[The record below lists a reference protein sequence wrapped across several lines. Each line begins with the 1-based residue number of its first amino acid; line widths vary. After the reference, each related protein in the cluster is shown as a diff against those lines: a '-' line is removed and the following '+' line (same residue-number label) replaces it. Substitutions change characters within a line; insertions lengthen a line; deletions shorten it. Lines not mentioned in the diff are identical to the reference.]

1 MTNEDK
7 KPVAFAEPRYV
18 ADLSDCFFY
27 HTMTLPGFGEVRGH
41 WDLRGRFDDYVGHVD
56 VKGKSVIDIG
66 TATGFLSFEA
76 ERNGASEVVSFD
88 MAHARQQNF
97 LPFKDKLHYRDPS
110 AWAEKHNVEV
120 EQWKN
125 AYWLCHRLLKSRAKV
140 FYGDIYNLP
149 VELGQTLEL
158 GKSLESDQSVES
170 GKFDIAILGSVLEHL
185 SDPVTALAS
194 IARLVRETIV
204 VVTPLIESEGTNHPE
219 TFDTA
224 QRIARFEGSASHPE
238 NDFTWWTYSV
248 GLYREVFK
256 MLGFTLVRITS
267 AEYHYHYL
275 DRMETRHTLVATRA

>member
-1 MTNEDK
+1 MTTDAN
-7 KPVAFAEPRYV
+7 KPIAFAEPRHV

-41 WDLRGRFDDYVGHVD
+41 WDLRGRFDDYIGHVD
-56 VKGKSVIDIG
+56 VNGKSVIDIA

-97 LPFKDKLHYRDPS
+97 LPFKDKLHYRDPA
-110 AWAEKHNVEV
+110 AWAEKHDVEV

-125 AYWLCHRLLKSRAKV
+125 AYWLCHRLLNSRAKV

-149 VELGQTLEL
+149 VELGH
-158 GKSLESDQSVES
+158 SAES
-170 GKFDIAILGSVLEHL
+170 GQFDIAIVGSVLEHL

-204 VVTPLIESEGTNHPE
+204 IVAPLIESEE
-219 TFDTA
+219 K
-224 QRIARFEGSASHPE
+224 IARFEGSIDHPE
-238 NDFTWWTYSV
+238 NDFTWWTYSTA
-248 GLYREVFK
+248 LYREVFK
-256 MLGFTLVRITS
+256 ILGFTLTRITS
-267 AEYHYHYL
+267 AEYCYHYL
-275 DRMETRHTLVATRA
+275 DRMETRYTLVATRIAPSHPATRKLMGARDE

>member
-1 MTNEDK
+1 MTTDAEK
-7 KPVAFAEPRYV
+7 SIAFAEPRHV

-56 VKGKSVIDIG
+56 VKGKSVIDVG

-76 ERNGASEVVSFD
+76 ERNGAREVVSFD

-97 LPFKDKLHYRDPS
+97 LPFKDKLHYRDAA

-125 AYWLCHRLLKSRAKV
+125 AYWLSHRLLNSRAKV
-140 FYGDIYNLP
+140 FYGDIYDLP
-149 VELGQTLEL
+149 IALGQ
-158 GKSLESDQSVES
+158 
-170 GKFDIAILGSVLEHL
+170 FDVAMVGSVLEHL

-204 VVTPLIESEGTNHPE
+204 IVTPLIDSEE
-219 TFDTA
+219 
-224 QRIARFEGSASHPE
+224 RIARFEGSADRPE
-238 NDFTWWTYSV
+238 NDFTWWTYSAA
-248 GLYREVFK
+248 LYRAIFK
-256 MLGFTLVRITS
+256 MLGFTLERITS
-267 AEYHYHYL
+267 AQYRYHYL
-275 DRMETRHTLVATRA
+275 DRLETRYTLVAVRTSNSNVNG

>member
-1 MTNEDK
+1 MTTDAE
-7 KPVAFAEPRYV
+7 KPIAFAEPRQV

-56 VKGKSVIDIG
+56 VSGKSVIDIG
-66 TATGFLSFEA
+66 TATGFLSFAA
-76 ERNGASEVVSFD
+76 EQNGASEVVSFD
-88 MAHARQQNF
+88 MAHARQQDF
-97 LPFKDKLHYRDPS
+97 LPFKDKLHYRDPA

-125 AYWLCHRLLKSRAKV
+125 AYWLCHRLLNSRAKV

-149 VELGQTLEL
+149 VELGQ
-158 GKSLESDQSVES
+158 
-170 GKFDIAILGSVLEHL
+170 FDIAIVGSVLEHL

-204 VVTPLIESEGTNHPE
+204 VVAPLIESEGKSQQE
-219 TFDTA
+219 GFDST
-224 QRIARFEGSASHPE
+224 QKIARFEGSADHPE
-238 NDFTWWTYSV
+238 NDFTWWTYSA

-256 MLGFTLVRITS
+256 MLGFTLARITS
-267 AEYHYHYL
+267 AQYRYHYV
-275 DRMETRHTLVATRA
+275 DRLETRNTLVATRV